1 MRTRSQGR
9 AGTAENEAS
18 VLIQNTVRIRLA
30 KKKRSRLRSRARTT
44 RNPVLGNMA
53 FILNPYD
60 AILDLS
66 NKEDRK
72 MFEIGT
78 KGLDEKQR
86 FNGRKEAF
94 NDFSKLIGH
103 KMKEV

>member
-1 MRTRSQGR
+1 
-9 AGTAENEAS
+9 
-18 VLIQNTVRIRLA
+18 
-30 KKKRSRLRSRARTT
+30 
-44 RNPVLGNMA
+44 MA

-72 MFEIGT
+72 MFKLGM
-78 KGLDEKQR
+78 KGLEEKQR

-103 KMKEV
+103 KMKEVRVLEALEVA